1 MISGALGSIAVMF
14 CLGCS
19 GLSTPGTD
27 VVQID
32 MGPVSGSHAYVTRS
46 DSSYADNDFGASD
59 AQTFRL
65 PLRVGNAFSPSNW
78 AQPEQAGRFKQLD
91 LSTPLPLRL
100 HEGDNISAEVAFA
113 ASGKRTGLG
122 LDLQVAPRAQFQ
134 RNRAGNNIAN
144 VGGEVRVGRGLAD
157 RDLRDTDARAP
168 AWYFFVGAD
177 NQALVWNTADHQ
189 SLSGVTLRDQVTVG
203 DMQAGLAW
211 STSGNSQM
219 SLGLVQRKIS
229 FAGLTGA
236 RKVSSRESFVAFSFT
251 KRY

>member
-1 MISGALGSIAVMF
+1 MISDALGSLAVMF

-19 GLSTPGTD
+19 GLSTPDTD
-27 VVQID
+27 VIRID
-32 MGPVSGSHAYVTRS
+32 VGPVSGSHAYVTQS
-46 DSSYADNDFGASD
+46 DSSYADSEYGGIESPS
-59 AQTFRL
+59 FRL
-65 PLRVGNAFSPSNW
+65 PLKVGNDFSPSNW

-91 LSTPLPLRL
+91 LSTPLPLRQ

-122 LDLQVAPRAQFQ
+122 LDLQVAPRAQIQ
-134 RNRAGNNIAN
+134 RNRAGTNIAN

-157 RDLRDTDARAP
+157 RDLRDTDAKAP
-168 AWYFFVGAD
+168 AWYLFVGAD
-177 NQALVWNTADHQ
+177 NQALVWNAADRQ

-211 STSGNSQM
+211 SRGNGQM
-219 SLGLVQRKIS
+219 SIGLVQRKIS
-229 FAGLTGA
+229 FAGIAGA
-236 RKVSSRESFVAFSFT
+236 RKISSRESFVAFSFT